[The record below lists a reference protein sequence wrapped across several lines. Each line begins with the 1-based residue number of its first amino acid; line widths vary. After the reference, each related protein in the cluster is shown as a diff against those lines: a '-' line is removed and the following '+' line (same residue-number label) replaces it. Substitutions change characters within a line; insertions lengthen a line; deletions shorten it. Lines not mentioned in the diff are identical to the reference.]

1 MSQALEAW
9 SLKLVACGFQPG
21 QGALC
26 PCDKMSHAMVCLF
39 RACTDG
45 PTSHFND
52 WRSRCEYYNLFFLPL
67 HTYQFRTWSQVHL
80 ARVSPLAGLWDGPG
94 IRSGVYLIP
103 PYRSQSYLLL
113 PVQVPLRFIVLRAD
127 KSSNVGYYT
136 NSIFIEFYYLTNRH
150 TIFHFSIFLIF

>member
-1 MSQALEAW
+1 MSQGPDQ
-9 SLKLVACGFQPG
+9 SLATRGPG
-21 QGALC
+21 QHLLPVLEEATSDGATLVIVFI
-26 PCDKMSHAMVCLF
+26 STVIV
-39 RACTDG
+39 TDPRFIVLQG
-45 PTSHFND
+45 TGKPRNNES
-52 WRSRCEYYNLFFLPL
+52 
-67 HTYQFRTWSQVHL
+67 
-80 ARVSPLAGLWDGPG
+80 G

-150 TIFHFSIFLIF
+150 TIFHFSIFLFF